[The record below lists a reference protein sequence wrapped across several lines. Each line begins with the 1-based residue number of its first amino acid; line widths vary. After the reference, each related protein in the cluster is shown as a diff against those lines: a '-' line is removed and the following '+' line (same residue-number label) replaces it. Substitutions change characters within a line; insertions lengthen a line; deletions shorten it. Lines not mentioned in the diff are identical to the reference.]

1 MKFMVTAP
9 ATGTGRVWNDN
20 GNGQDITDNVTNSVT
35 VMDSD
40 TVTNTGM
47 ATSKDTD
54 QHSH

>member
-1 MKFMVTAP
+1 MVMAP
-9 ATGTGRVWNDN
+9 ATGTGRDWNDN
-20 GNGQDITDNVTNSVT
+20 GNGQDITDNVTNTYSVT

-40 TVTNTGM
+40 TVTNTDM